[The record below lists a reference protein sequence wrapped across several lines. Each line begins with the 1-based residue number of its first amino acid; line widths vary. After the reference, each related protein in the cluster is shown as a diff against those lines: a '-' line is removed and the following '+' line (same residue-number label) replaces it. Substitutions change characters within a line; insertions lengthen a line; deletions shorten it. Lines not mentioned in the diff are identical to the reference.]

1 MIAGGLYNCDMVNC
15 YHWQG
20 DKKLKAVATDVKSSV
35 VKVKREAYYCKED
48 EIKSKELVKRL
59 GSAFKYAKN
68 DRPYLTCDL
77 RIANK

>member
-1 MIAGGLYNCDMVNC
+1 MVNC

-48 EIKSKELVKRL
+48 EIILIPNRSIDKD
-59 GSAFKYAKN
+59 
-68 DRPYLTCDL
+68 DR
-77 RIANK
+77 